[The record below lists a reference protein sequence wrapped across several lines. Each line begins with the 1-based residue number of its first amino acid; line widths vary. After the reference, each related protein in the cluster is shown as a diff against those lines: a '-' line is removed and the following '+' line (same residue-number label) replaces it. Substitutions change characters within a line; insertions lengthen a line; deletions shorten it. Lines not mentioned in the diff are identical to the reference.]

1 MFWWS
6 RCSVADLC
14 IENFAT
20 VKIKLTKS
28 LPCRSLSLLV
38 IGSPKTLVE
47 SVNVI
52 GGFVSLSM

>member
-1 MFWWS
+1 M
-6 RCSVADLC
+6 ADLC
-14 IENFAT
+14 IENFAS

-28 LPCRSLSLLV
+28 LVGRSLSLLV
-38 IGSPKTLVE
+38 IGSPKSLVE